1 MDMVSA
7 VILTKNEEKNI
18 KSCMAGLSFCGEVIV
33 VDDAST
39 DKTVKI
45 AKKLGARVFC
55 RKLQGDFSK
64 QRNFGLSKSSGKWV
78 LFVDA
83 DEIVSKRL
91 AKEVEEK
98 TLSDK
103 KDINGYYLKR
113 LDHFLGKKLR
123 FGETSQVK
131 LLRLAKK
138 DSGGWV
144 RKVHEV
150 WEMEGRVGELINPLI
165 HYPHKTL
172 KKFVHSM
179 NKHSSLHATANL
191 EEGKRSNLIKI
202 LFWPPLKFINNF
214 IFKLGFL
221 DGIHGFLV
229 AMMMSFHS
237 YLSWSKL
244 WLTQRKTS

>member
-1 MDMVSA
+1 
-7 VILTKNEEKNI
+7 
-18 KSCMAGLSFCGEVIV
+18 
-33 VDDAST
+33 
-39 DKTVKI
+39 
-45 AKKLGARVFC
+45 
-55 RKLQGDFSK
+55 
-64 QRNFGLSKSSGKWV
+64 
-78 LFVDA
+78 
-83 DEIVSKRL
+83 
-91 AKEVEEK
+91 
-98 TLSDK
+98 
-103 KDINGYYLKR
+103 
-113 LDHFLGKKLR
+113 
-123 FGETSQVK
+123 QVK